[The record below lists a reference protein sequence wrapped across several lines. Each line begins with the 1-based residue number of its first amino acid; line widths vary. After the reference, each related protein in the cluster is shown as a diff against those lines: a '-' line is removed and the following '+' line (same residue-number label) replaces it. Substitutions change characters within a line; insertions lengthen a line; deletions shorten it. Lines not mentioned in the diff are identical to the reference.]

1 MHGMPMRA
9 RKLACWRAL
18 AQPAQRHRV
27 LHTAVCTCVEIV
39 HPQRC
44 SLRLHLAAD
53 VAATLRSLYAACD
66 EQLDAIAALADAG
79 TTADEPARRPG
90 TSIRLDES
98 MTWTSQH
105 ADQRLTFNL
114 NLNHVHNL

>member
-1 MHGMPMRA
+1 MLG
-9 RKLACWRAL
+9 LL
-18 AQPAQRHRV
+18 S
-27 LHTAVCTCVEIV
+27 AVE
-39 HPQRC
+39 
-44 SLRLHLAAD
+44 LRLSQHVSPAPLPPEAVRD
-53 VAATLRSLYAACD
+53 VLGHEALLNAMRSATDAYLAATLRSLYAACD

-90 TSIRLDES
+90 TSIRLDET

-105 ADQRLTFNL
+105 AAQRLTFNL